1 MKISIFLQTDTMNTL
16 LHYIGQKIQDQPV
29 DYENSGEYIVEV
41 GLNRVHTKNLENTLY
56 LTNQYSLL
64 LNIKILK
71 LSIKLSIVRTFLCF
85 IIKILPYGTIKALK
99 KSILPFYPP
108 IWRSIHDKWL
118 ALWKV
123 ACFNLLPKN
132 GKGR

>member
-1 MKISIFLQTDTMNTL
+1 MNTL

-71 LSIKLSIVRTFLCF
+71 LIVT
-85 IIKILPYGTIKALK
+85 
-99 KSILPFYPP
+99 
-108 IWRSIHDKWL
+108 
-118 ALWKV
+118 
-123 ACFNLLPKN
+123 N
-132 GKGR
+132 